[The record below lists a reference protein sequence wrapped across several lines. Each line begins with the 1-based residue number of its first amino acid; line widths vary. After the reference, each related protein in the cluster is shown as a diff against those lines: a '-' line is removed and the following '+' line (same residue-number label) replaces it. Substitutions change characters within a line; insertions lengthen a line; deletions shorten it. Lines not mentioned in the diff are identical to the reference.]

1 MPGRYVRPGS
11 FREKHMNVSEAVAT
25 NRYEG
30 AIAFDIVERGPE
42 RVVSTMAVTDGIR
55 HPFGTVHAGA
65 VLWFADV
72 TATVLALAATEVKA
86 DGSGFPL
93 ALSLNAQLV
102 GNVRDGVLTATA
114 RFVRKGRRVSVV
126 RTEVTDAAGR
136 LLVDVTT
143 NHMPA

>member
-55 HPFGTVHAGA
+55 NPFGTVHAGA